1 MYFSSGKIRLRCR
14 LSRNFYIRD
23 IKFLDKR
30 ALNYVTLNSEADR
43 GMKLSSACVLEKLSP
58 DIYISNAKR
67 CEEVIIREK
76 CT

>member
-30 ALNYVTLNSEADR
+30 ALNYVTLNPEADR
-43 GMKLSSACVLEKLSP
+43 GMKLSSACVLAKLSP
-58 DIYISNAKR
+58 DISNAER
-67 CEEVIIREK
+67 CEEVIIRER
-76 CT
+76 CI